1 MTSPSKNFAEGRAI
15 MVRPSLCLIA
25 LVTALLVLA
34 FAAPIAQAEQP
45 EPVAL
50 TGTNPISSQAKPAA
64 SITPLIEGR
73 GDGAIISV
81 VKPIGLSTRSPI
93 ASAGTSPANE
103 VDIYANAACT
113 GSPVQNGIIEELE
126 GEGIQVEVIPD
137 SSTTFSAIQID
148 PTDPTHPSVC
158 SKPITY
164 WNSSSASEPPQEE
177 PPKEEPPKE
186 EPPAE
191 PPVTKPPAT
200 GERPGT
206 SPGPPVPPRLHTI
219 PSGRANDNTP
229 ELIGSAPG
237 ADAVKIFTNSSC
249 SGAPLDTVSAKALTA
264 GVEAHVADNS
274 TTDFAGISI
283 ANGKQSFCSPPA
295 TYIEDST
302 PPHVRIT
309 MGPGAKTR
317 RHKAVFRFADA
328 GEDPLGTSF
337 QCRVNHKKWK
347 ACHSP
352 LKLSHLEFH
361 RYTFRVRGT
370 DAIGNAG
377 AKPARRSFKVIP

>member
-1 MTSPSKNFAEGRAI
+1 MSKPRTADERRANSARLSLRLTTFAVPLA
-15 MVRPSLCLIA
+15 A
-25 LVTALLVLA
+25 LA
-34 FAAPIAQAEQP
+34 FAAPVAQAEQP

-50 TGTNPISSQAKPAA
+50 TGTNPPSSQAKPAA
-64 SITPLIEGR
+64 SVTPLIEGR

-81 VKPIGLSTRSPI
+81 VKPFGFSTRSPI
-93 ASAGTSPANE
+93 ASVGTSPANE
-103 VDIYANAACT
+103 VDLYANATCA
-113 GSPVQNGIIEELE
+113 GSPVKNGIVEELE
-126 GEGIQVEVIPD
+126 GEGIRVEVTPN

-164 WNSSSASEPPQEE
+164 WNSSSASEPP
-177 PPKEEPPKE
+177 KEEPPKE
-186 EPPAE
+186 EPPTAE

-206 SPGPPVPPRLHTI
+206 SPGPPVPPRLRTL

-229 ELIGSAPG
+229 MLIGSAPG
-237 ADAVKIFTNSSC
+237 ADTVKIFTNSSC
-249 SGAPLDTVSAKALTA
+249 SGAPLAALSVKELTT
-264 GVEAHVADNS
+264 GIEAHVADNS
-274 TTDFAGISI
+274 ATDFAGISV

-309 MGPGAKTR
+309 MGPGTKTR
-317 RHKAVFRFADA
+317 RHKAVFRFADTSGDPA
-328 GEDPLGTSF
+328 GTQFTCKVDHG
-337 QCRVNHKKWK
+337 KWK

-352 LKLSHLEFH
+352 LKLRHLGFH
-361 RYTFRVRGT
+361 RYTLRVRGI
-370 DAIGNAG
+370 DAIGNAE
-377 AKPARRSFKVIP
+377 AKPAKRSFKVIP